1 MSRETEPDRPWGD
14 AVVTGGKLLAAKP
27 GVPNNWGRWGDDDER
42 GTLNLLTPERIRRA
56 AALVVDGQVHSLSL
70 PMGRSASVLGTRSPA
85 VVTLLGSS
93 ADTLG
98 GRPAPHGVQST
109 DDMIVS
115 PLQTA
120 THIDGLAHIACDDV
134 LYNGFWAGTTNAR
147 DGATRLG
154 GEHLAAAGISGRAV
168 LVDVPR
174 FMELDPY
181 RGVNDVRAL
190 ESTLAAQ
197 GVSVEPGDILL
208 VRTGWMAAYSA
219 APSPRRRCAG
229 LAPSVAGWLAERDVA
244 LVACDNRS
252 VEAVPNPEG
261 DAVLPFHVSALRD
274 LGMPLGELFVLDAA
288 AQHCAETGRYA
299 GFLSIG
305 PLPITGAAGSPVN
318 PLFHT

>member
-1 MSRETEPDRPWGD
+1 MRRQVEPYPPRVD
-14 AVVTGGKLLAAKP
+14 AVVKDGKLLAAKP

-56 AALVVDGQVHSLSL
+56 SGLVVDGQVHSLSL
-70 PMGRSASVLGTRSPA
+70 PMGRSATVLGTRSPA
-85 VVTLLGSS
+85 VVTLLSS
-93 ADTLG
+93 TADTLL

-109 DDMIVS
+109 DDMIAS

-154 GEHLAAAGISGRAV
+154 GEHLAAGISGRAV
-168 LVDVPR
+168 LVDVAR
-174 FMELDPY
+174 SMELDPY
-181 RGVNDVRAL
+181 SGVVDVRAL

-197 GVSVEPGDILL
+197 GVGVEAGDILL
-208 VRTGWMAAYSA
+208 IRTGWMAAFSA
-219 APSPRRRCAG
+219 APSSRRRTAG
-229 LAPSVAGWLAERDVA
+229 LAPSVVDWLAEHDIA
-244 LVACDNRS
+244 LVACDNRT

-261 DAVLPFHVSALRD
+261 NAVLPFHVSALRD

-288 AQHCAETGRYA
+288 AEHCAETGRYA

-305 PLPITGAAGSPVN
+305 PLPILGSAGSPVN